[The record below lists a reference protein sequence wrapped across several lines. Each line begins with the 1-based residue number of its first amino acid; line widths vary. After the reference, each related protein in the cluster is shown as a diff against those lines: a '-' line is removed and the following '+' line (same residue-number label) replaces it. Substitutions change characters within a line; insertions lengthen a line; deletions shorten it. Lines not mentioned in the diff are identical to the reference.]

1 MNDTMNDAKDTT
13 EIAEE
18 MDTPTVLTLPLLAMR
33 GIVLFPGMIMHFD
46 LAKRTF
52 CQGTES
58 RHGIGSPCS
67 SGNAKDPLIEEPKP
81 DDLYTVGVIA
91 EVRQILRAPD
101 GVTRVLVEGKERVT
115 ITSAVLESD
124 KKKDK
129 SFYPHAE
136 FKYAPETPLDISDP
150 HETAAVSRC
159 IKDIF
164 QEYADLLPRMPK
176 ELAATVFCEQDDTKM
191 FNEIVFNLAFDYVE
205 KQRLLE
211 ENDWLERLKML
222 YQTLVDEMD
231 ILRMERKIQEK
242 TQENLDR
249 SQREYYLR
257 EQMHQIAE
265 QLGESEDPAAEMET
279 YTDAIAALPL
289 DDASRKKLEKEA
301 ERLSRLPA
309 ASQEAF
315 VIRSYLDTVLAL
327 PWNKSSHTKPNL
339 KRAQAVLERDHYGL
353 QKVKERILE
362 SIAVRTLLPEATGQI
377 LCFCRTSRCR
387 EKLLSDVLLQRHWV
401 VTMSVFLWAVSG
413 MNPISEDTA
422 RHM

>member
-1 MNDTMNDAKDTT
+1 
-13 EIAEE
+13 
-18 MDTPTVLTLPLLAMR
+18 
-33 GIVLFPGMIMHFD
+33 
-46 LAKRTF
+46 
-52 CQGTES
+52 
-58 RHGIGSPCS
+58 
-67 SGNAKDPLIEEPKP
+67 
-81 DDLYTVGVIA
+81 
-91 EVRQILRAPD
+91 
-101 GVTRVLVEGKERVT
+101 
-115 ITSAVLESD
+115 
-124 KKKDK
+124 
-129 SFYPHAE
+129 
-136 FKYAPETPLDISDP
+136 
-150 HETAAVSRC
+150 
-159 IKDIF
+159 
-164 QEYADLLPRMPK
+164 
-176 ELAATVFCEQDDTKM
+176 M

-289 DDASRKKLEKEA
+289 DDASRKA
-301 ERLSRLPA
+301 GERSGASVTTAGCISGGFCDSQLSGHCPG
-309 ASQEAF
+309 S
-315 VIRSYLDTVLAL
+315 S
-327 PWNKSSHTKPNL
+327 WNKSSHTKPNL

-377 LCFCRTSRCR
+377 LCFVGPPGVG
-387 EKLLSDVLLQRHWV
+387 KLLSDVLLQRHWV